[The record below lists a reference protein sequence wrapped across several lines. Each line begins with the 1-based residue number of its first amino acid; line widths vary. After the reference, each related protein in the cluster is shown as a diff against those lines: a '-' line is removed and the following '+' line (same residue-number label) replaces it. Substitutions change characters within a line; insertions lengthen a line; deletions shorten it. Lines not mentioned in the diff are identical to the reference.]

1 MAPQAVLILLA
12 VSLPILSSRHVFLNS
27 PLHWIS
33 PATLFFLSVLFDTG
47 HETTALRLSF
57 VLPSFHVW
65 LCLYLLQIQGQE
77 FLIVFVLVF
86 YISI

>member
-1 MAPQAVLILLA
+1 MAPQAVLIFFFFA
-12 VSLPILSSRHVFLNS
+12 VISDLVNS
-27 PLHWIS
+27 F
-33 PATLFFLSVLFDTG
+33 ALFDTG